1 MRTRKYYR
9 HHIRTQKKRKRKNKK
24 KRTLQRGGTKSQNF
38 SSYEKLQGFYSRFP
52 QTEEQ
57 KEAAPSISL
66 VEGVI
71 KLINVH
77 DYPSLCPTIESR
89 KAELEEPTIESRKA
103 ELKEFITKI
112 DRILDDSKQEVDV
125 ANLGDFKESQ
135 LQRQNSMKLAVEEG
149 EKYIGVDP
157 RGKTRAETKRAE
169 VAAEVAS
176 KVFTGVTTG
185 ASNQAESDVFSGAS
199 GITQND

>member
-24 KRTLQRGGTKSQNF
+24 KRTLQRGGTRYTGVDRNRKKQLIQEAKIF
-38 SSYEKLQGFYSRFP
+38 KEA
-52 QTEEQ
+52 Q

-89 KAELEEPTIESRKA
+89 KAEL
-103 ELKEFITKI
+103 KEFITKI
-112 DRILDDSKQEVDV
+112 DRILDVSKQEVDV
-125 ANLGDFKESQ
+125 ANLYDVKEPQ
-135 LQRQNSMKLAVEEG
+135 LQRQTTIESTVKAAKE
-149 EKYIGVDP
+149 YIGDDVLL
-157 RGKTRAETKRAE
+157 GTRAETKRAE
-169 VAAEVAS
+169 EAAEVAS

-185 ASNQAESDVFSGAS
+185 ASKQGAESDVFSGAS